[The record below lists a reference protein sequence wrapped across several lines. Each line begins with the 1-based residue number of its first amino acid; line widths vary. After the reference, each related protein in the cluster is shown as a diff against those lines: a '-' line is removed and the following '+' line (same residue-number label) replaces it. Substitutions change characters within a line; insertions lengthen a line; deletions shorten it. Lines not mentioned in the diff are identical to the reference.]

1 MPDVIHICEFKIV
14 IVIFLNFTRNLMNSS
29 YLLSRQ
35 NNGSLQPKNKTP
47 IHNKQPVTIQAKNTN
62 YGSFAKNNYHKNSR
76 NANLRNQD
84 LLRTESSMSSSNSHL
99 LTKPVMTNR
108 RKEFPKTVQN
118 SINKLRRQT
127 DKKMEK
133 NSKYGEVGQD
143 SSRQWNL

>member
-1 MPDVIHICEFKIV
+1 
-14 IVIFLNFTRNLMNSS
+14 
-29 YLLSRQ
+29 
-35 NNGSLQPKNKTP
+35 
-47 IHNKQPVTIQAKNTN
+47 
-62 YGSFAKNNYHKNSR
+62 
-76 NANLRNQD
+76 
-84 LLRTESSMSSSNSHL
+84 
-99 LTKPVMTNR
+99 MTNR